1 MKIGTCPNLPQM
13 VYVNEGF
20 FSHLA
25 PVSRSLEAE
34 LKPPASFELA
44 HIIIQE
50 ILGLQMGLSHI

>member
-1 MKIGTCPNLPQM
+1 M

-25 PVSRSLEAE
+25 PVLRSLEAE